1 MSSKKQMI
9 IQIESMSKSN
19 KLTILQWLIENK
31 VRLSESNDGV
41 RVNLDKI
48 GKRKLARL
56 NKLIKK
62 LPTEIEQKYKI

>member
-1 MSSKKQMI
+1 MASKKEMI
-9 IQIESMSKSN
+9 IEIEAMSRSN
-19 KLTILQWLIENK
+19 KLSILQWLIENK
-31 VRLSESNDGV
+31 IKLSESSDGV

-62 LPTEIEQKYKI
+62 LPTEIEQKYQI